1 MIQIL
6 LVLKTE
12 KDIFAFLALNYVE
25 PTKRLGIKDV
35 VKLKKRKRC
44 PRGTRMNKETGK
56 CEKVKLKLI
65 KKSPEYCET
74 DICLENALP
83 GKTKCSK
90 CIKKK
95 KINLIMN
102 YKTQMT
108 PGTKFQV
115 TFTKANGED
124 RMIVGSVNESGKH
137 NSGKSNLVTVVE
149 HGTNEYKTINTS
161 TIKSFQLI

>member
-1 MIQIL
+1 
-6 LVLKTE
+6 
-12 KDIFAFLALNYVE
+12 
-25 PTKRLGIKDV
+25 
-35 VKLKKRKRC
+35 
-44 PRGTRMNKETGK
+44 
-56 CEKVKLKLI
+56 
-65 KKSPEYCET
+65 
-74 DICLENALP
+74 
-83 GKTKCSK
+83 
-90 CIKKK
+90 
-95 KINLIMN
+95 MN

-161 TIKSFQLI
+161 TIKSCQLIQ